1 AEALLRVGRLVGARG
16 DYAESARLLERA
28 YLRALAGRHEEAAA
42 RAATDL
48 IIAAGTRQAKYEEGD
63 RWADVAAA
71 LAGHGSRRDELLGV
85 LYSTRSN
92 LREREGRYDEALADA
107 TRALEL
113 EERVFGPD
121 HYTVAETYYHLGS
134 VYYFRAE
141 YPKALES
148 YRRCL
153 AIEEKLAGPE
163 NPVLIGA
170 RVGMA
175 DVYGDSGDHERALE
189 GYQSA
194 LALLTQ
200 ARPND
205 PDLPMI
211 RNNMGGELQQLDR
224 PKEAIVQYRLALA
237 DWQKRIGPGKETVT
251 ALSNT
256 GEAELALGQSQEA
269 LRDFRDSLAMCEKA
283 LGAAHPLCAR
293 LTGWIG
299 ECERRLGKP
308 AEATS
313 YFARSLLSAEKALGP
328 KHPQLTQPLLGLG
341 RVALSRHAPAS
352 AKAPLERA
360 LAILGNEPGEGLTAP
375 DLRFALAQALWATGE
390 HERARALATQA
401 REAYALAGAPGKRPF
416 ADASAW
422 IATHR

>member
-1 AEALLRVGRLVGARG
+1 
-16 DYAESARLLERA
+16 
-28 YLRALAGRHEEAAA
+28 
-42 RAATDL
+42 
-48 IIAAGTRQAKYEEGD
+48 
-63 RWADVAAA
+63 
-71 LAGHGSRRDELLGV
+71 
-85 LYSTRSN
+85 
-92 LREREGRYDEALADA
+92 
-107 TRALEL
+107 
-113 EERVFGPD
+113 
-121 HYTVAETYYHLGS
+121 
-134 VYYFRAE
+134 
-141 YPKALES
+141 
-148 YRRCL
+148 RCL

-313 YFARSLLSAEKALGP
+313 YFARSLLTAEKALGP

-360 LAILGNEPGEGLTAP
+360 LRILGNEPGEGLTAP

-401 REAYALAGAPGKRPF
+401 REGYALAGAPGKRPF